1 MYNHIQSERTFMN
14 FDQIRLKAPQLFKIA
29 QKYGITRLYIF
40 GSVARGEEEQHS
52 DVDFLVEMQEG
63 VSLFGLAG
71 FCYETE
77 ELLGVTVDV
86 VPVSA
91 LPLIND
97 QEFVANIKKE
107 AVPL

>member
-1 MYNHIQSERTFMN
+1 MN
-14 FDQIRLKAPQLFKIA
+14 FDQIRQLAPLLFKIA
-29 QKYGITRLYIF
+29 QKYGITRLYVF
-40 GSVARGEEEQHS
+40 GSVARGEEAQNS
-52 DVDFLVEMQEG
+52 DVDFLAEMQEG

-77 ELLGVTVDV
+77 KLLGVAVDV
-86 VPVSA
+86 IPISA
-91 LPLIND
+91 LAQIND

>member
-1 MYNHIQSERTFMN
+1 MN
-14 FDQIRLKAPQLFKIA
+14 FDQIRLYAPQLFKIA
-29 QKYGITRLYIF
+29 QKYGITRIYVF
-40 GSVARGEEEQHS
+40 GSVARGEEAQNS

-63 VSLFGLAG
+63 VPLFGLAG

-77 ELLGVTVDV
+77 KLLGVSVDV
-86 VPVSA
+86 IPLSM
-91 LPLIND
+91 LPQIND